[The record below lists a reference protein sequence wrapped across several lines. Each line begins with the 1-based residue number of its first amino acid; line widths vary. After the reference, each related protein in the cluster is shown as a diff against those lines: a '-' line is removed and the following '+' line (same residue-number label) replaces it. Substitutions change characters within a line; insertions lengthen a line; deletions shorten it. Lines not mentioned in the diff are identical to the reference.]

1 MTTRLQL
8 RWTVVPW
15 FRPRLRVPPV
25 PGEAFRIE
33 RVIAAAR
40 LLLTLVTFIQLDRTL
55 LFPREYI
62 FQAEVFLITFA
73 VYGLT
78 AMTVLR
84 TRQRTTRAFALTTH
98 AIDLVAAVAVF
109 PVAAPPSPF
118 FVLFLF
124 VLASAAFRW
133 GLRETFATNLVA
145 VALVFIH
152 AALTAWWPPLNLGI
166 PYDLNRILLRGAY
179 LSMIG
184 LFLGYLAEESRLL
197 RSETVAIAGILGRVR
212 ADAGAIRVLTAIA
225 AEVESLFN
233 AKKLLLAVENQSTG
247 RAFRWDSTTGLR
259 MSPAMMPADALGA
272 DEHRFLFGSPNETL
286 ALARKFW
293 RRVSPLAVLHH
304 QARSARPA
312 RRCSRSAAAR
322 RLGHGVS
329 LSTHH
334 LGAGDFQRRVERPRV
349 RVRPDGEREAGR
361 AGRVPPEADS
371 PGRASG
377 DSACICWPSS
387 GAAPAPWSGLAWR
400 ASFTTGSFSR

>member
-1 MTTRLQL
+1 MTARLQL

-78 AMTVLR
+78 AMAVLR

-98 AIDLVAAVAVF
+98 AIDLVAAVAMF

-124 VLASAAFRW
+124 VLAAAAFRW

-152 AALTAWWPPLNLGI
+152 AALTAWWPPLNFGI
-166 PYDLNRILLRGAY
+166 PYDLNRILLRAAY

-212 ADAGAIRVLTAIA
+212 ADAGATRVLTAIA

-233 AKKLLLAVENQSTG
+233 AKKPAAG
-247 RAFRWDSTTGLR
+247 RRESIDRSGVPLGFDHRV
-259 MSPAMMPADALGA
+259 AD
-272 DEHRFLFGSPNETL
+272 
-286 ALARKFW
+286 
-293 RRVSPLAVLHH
+293 
-304 QARSARPA
+304 
-312 RRCSRSAAAR
+312 
-322 RLGHGVS
+322 
-329 LSTHH
+329 
-334 LGAGDFQRRVERPRV
+334 GAGD
-349 RVRPDGEREAGR
+349 DAGR
-361 AGRVPPEADS
+361 CPRRR
-371 PGRASG
+371 RASLPVRIAER
-377 DSACICWPSS
+377 DACSRRGSS
-387 GAAPAPWSGLAWR
+387 GAA
-400 ASFTTGSFSR
+400 